1 VSDSFAIIV
10 LSSASLFAVAIAAA
24 ALLKGWQ
31 GWLEVRR
38 FEIAGTSPRR
48 PGRGSL
54 PGRMELVDLKERVR
68 RLEAIANGTEV

>member
-1 VSDSFAIIV
+1 VSDPFGIIV

-31 GWLEVRR
+31 GWLEVKRV
-38 FEIAGTSPRR
+38 EIAGTGSRGS
-48 PGRGSL
+48 GRGSL
-54 PGRMELVDLKERVR
+54 AGRIELVDLKERIR

>member
-1 VSDSFAIIV
+1 MSDPIIIV

-31 GWLEVRR
+31 GWLEVKR
-38 FEIAGTSPRR
+38 FEIGGTGSRGA
-48 PGRGSL
+48 GRGAL
-54 PGRMELVDLKERVR
+54 AGRVELVDLKERVR

>member
-1 VSDSFAIIV
+1 VTDPLGIIV

-31 GWLEVRR
+31 GWLEVKRL
-38 FEIAGTSPRR
+38 EVAGTGSRG
-48 PGRGSL
+48 PGRGANM
-54 PGRMELVDLKERVR
+54 GRVDLVDLKERVR

>member
-1 VSDSFAIIV
+1 MSDPLGIIV

-31 GWLEVRR
+31 GWLEVKR
-38 FEIAGTSPRR
+38 FEIVGTGP
-48 PGRGSL
+48 PGRGTL
-54 PGRMELVDLKERVR
+54 TGRIELVDLKERVR

>member
-1 VSDSFAIIV
+1 VTDPLGIIV

-31 GWLEVRR
+31 GWLDVRR
-38 FEIAGTSPRR
+38 FEIAGTSS
-48 PGRGSL
+48 RGPVRGAL

>member
-1 VSDSFAIIV
+1 MTDPLGIIV

-31 GWLEVRR
+31 GWLAVKRLEV
-38 FEIAGTSPRR
+38 AGTGSRGPV
-48 PGRGSL
+48 PGANT
-54 PGRMELVDLKERVR
+54 GRIDLMDLKERVR